1 MSEADTCRTYVV
13 PKLYAAGWTD
23 EQIREQ
29 VTFTDGRILPAGN
42 SHTRLP
48 RKRADYILRYR
59 DDFPIAVV
67 EAKTEYKNVGDGL
80 QQAMDYAEI
89 LGFRFAYSTNG
100 KGIVEHDYTSGRET
114 QLDSFPSPDE
124 LWRRLRGEIGL
135 GENEAEDALFPF
147 HKEVGGKSPRYYQE
161 IAINRAAQA
170 VLKEQKRILLT
181 MATGTGKTFV
191 AFQIVWKLWKT
202 RRKTK
207 ILFLADRNVLV
218 DQAKDRT
225 FTPLGDAAIKI
236 QGQAVKSREVYFA
249 IYQAIADHQDAPGLY
264 RQYPRDFFD
273 LIIVDECHRG
283 SANEEGS
290 WRGILEYFESA
301 AQIGMTATPLR
312 KDNVDT
318 YQYFGDPIY
327 TYSLKT
333 GIEDGFLAPYRVQ
346 RVVPSIDAT
355 GWRPTP
361 NERDRFGREIPDALY
376 GTKDFERLISL
387 LSRTRAVAK
396 HLTHYLRATDPMAKT
411 IVFCVDQEHAED
423 MRLALAQENEDL
435 VKQYPHYVARVVSDE
450 GAVGRGHL
458 DDFQDPEK
466 SAPVILTTSQMLTTG
481 VDAPTCKN
489 VALFKPV
496 NSMTDFKQI
505 IGRGTRV
512 REDLNKLWFTIIDY
526 TGATS
531 LFADKDF
538 DGDPVKHTQQTIDE
552 SGEVIT
558 TEDTD
563 TVTPPPEAEAAEAQQ
578 PFTLKLNLDPALKER
593 RKFYV
598 DGAEV
603 WIMGEQAFELDSQG
617 QVLRTVQYT
626 DYTRD
631 NVRRLMPSAQ
641 HLKESWPISE
651 RRAEILEALAQRGV
665 DLDVLADVTH
675 QPQADPLDLLLHV
688 AYNAPLLTRQQRA
701 QQLKSKRANFFN
713 TFTPAAREV
722 LDVLLT
728 KYADYGLNQLTD
740 LNNILQVPPLSEKGT
755 LLEIASWFG
764 GAKQMREAVERM
776 QVLLYEE

>member
-1 MSEADTCRTYVV
+1 M
-13 PKLYAAGWTD
+13 
-23 EQIREQ
+23 
-29 VTFTDGRILPAGN
+29 
-42 SHTRLP
+42 
-48 RKRADYILRYR
+48 
-59 DDFPIAVV
+59 
-67 EAKTEYKNVGDGL
+67 
-80 QQAMDYAEI
+80 
-89 LGFRFAYSTNG
+89 
-100 KGIVEHDYTSGRET
+100 
-114 QLDSFPSPDE
+114 
-124 LWRRLRGEIGL
+124 
-135 GENEAEDALFPF
+135 
-147 HKEVGGKSPRYYQE
+147 
-161 IAINRAAQA
+161 
-170 VLKEQKRILLT
+170 
-181 MATGTGKTFV
+181 
-191 AFQIVWKLWKT
+191 
-202 RRKTK
+202 
-207 ILFLADRNVLV
+207 
-218 DQAKDRT
+218 
-225 FTPLGDAAIKI
+225 
-236 QGQAVKSREVYFA
+236 
-249 IYQAIADHQDAPGLY
+249 
-264 RQYPRDFFD
+264 
-273 LIIVDECHRG
+273 
-283 SANEEGS
+283 
-290 WRGILEYFESA
+290 
-301 AQIGMTATPLR
+301 
-312 KDNVDT
+312 
-318 YQYFGDPIY
+318 
-327 TYSLKT
+327 
-333 GIEDGFLAPYRVQ
+333 
-346 RVVPSIDAT
+346 
-355 GWRPTP
+355 
-361 NERDRFGREIPDALY
+361 
-376 GTKDFERLISL
+376 
-387 LSRTRAVAK
+387 
-396 HLTHYLRATDPMAKT
+396 
-411 IVFCVDQEHAED
+411 
-423 MRLALAQENEDL
+423 
-435 VKQYPHYVARVVSDE
+435 KQYPHYVARVVSDE

-466 SAPVILTTSQMLTTG
+466 TAPVILTTSQMLTTG

-552 SGEVIT
+552 SGEVIA
-558 TEDTD
+558 TEETD

-578 PFTLKLNLDPALKER
+578 PFTPKLNLDSALKER

-603 WIMGEQAFELDSQG
+603 WIMGEQAFELDPQG

-764 GAKQMREAVERM
+764 GAKQMREAVEKM